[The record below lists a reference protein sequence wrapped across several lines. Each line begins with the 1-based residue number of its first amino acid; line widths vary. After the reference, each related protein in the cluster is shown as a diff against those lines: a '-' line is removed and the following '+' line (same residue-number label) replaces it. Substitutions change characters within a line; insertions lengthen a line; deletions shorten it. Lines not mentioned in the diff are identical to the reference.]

1 MKALDY
7 AGSRSKSFKE
17 AVEKLKAQ
25 GYEVKPGEID
35 GDATVVKGFIRE
47 LDKENSVA
55 PSNYYAPVGAINFY
69 KYYRTFNVT
78 LDGED
83 YGFINIE
90 FTNAPAKDS
99 QGRTWKEKEEDRAY
113 KDGYKPSISGFYAKS
128 LYEKAIKTQ
137 TIDGARFKYVQG
149 FIAASEEDREH
160 YLEYKDR
167 VMEPYFERYK
177 RSKWTKER
185 AYKQGYSFAVKE
197 LIKEGK

>member
-35 GDATVVKGFIRE
+35 GDATVVNGFIRE
-47 LDKENSVA
+47 LDKESSVQ
-55 PSNYYAPVGAINFY
+55 PSNYYAPVGAIQFY

-78 LDGED
+78 LDGKD

-99 QGRTWKEKEEDRAY
+99 KGRSWKEQEEDRAY
-113 KDGYKPSISGFYAKS
+113 NNGYKPSINEFYAKR

-149 FIAASEEDREH
+149 FIAASEEHREH
-160 YLEYKDR
+160 YLESKDR
-167 VMEPYFERYK
+167 MLEPYFERYH
-177 RSKWTKER
+177 RSKWTKQS
-185 AYKQGYSFAVKE
+185 AYSMGYSFAVKE
-197 LIKEGK
+197 LVKEGE